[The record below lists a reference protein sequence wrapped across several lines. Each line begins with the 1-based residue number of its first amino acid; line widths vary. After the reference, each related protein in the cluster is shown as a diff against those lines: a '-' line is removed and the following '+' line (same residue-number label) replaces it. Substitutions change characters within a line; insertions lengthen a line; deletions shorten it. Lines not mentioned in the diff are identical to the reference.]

1 MTSYQHILFK
11 EADGI
16 AALTLNRPAQLNAM
30 HTAMVGEMIDAL
42 DRIRDGGTARCLLI
56 TGAGR
61 AFSSGAD
68 LAGGELSAGDGPPD
82 TGKVL
87 ESHFNPLLERLM
99 ALPVPIVT
107 ALNGAAAGA
116 GCSIA
121 LAGDIVLGA
130 RSAYLLQ
137 AFINIG
143 LVPDVG
149 ATWML
154 PRLAGKARATAMVM
168 LGERIKA
175 EQAEAWGLIYKAVD
189 DDALA
194 AEARAVALKLAQGP
208 TKAHALIRSGIRACL
223 DGTLSDA
230 LQMERTNQR
239 IAGRTADFAEG
250 VQAFL
255 EKRPAQF
262 KGQ

>member
-1 MTSYQHILFK
+1 MAYAHILFD
-11 EADGI
+11 EADGV
-16 AALTLNRPAQLNAM
+16 ATLTLNRPAQLNAM
-30 HTAMVGEMIDAL
+30 NTAMVSEMIDAL
-42 DRIRDGGTARCLLI
+42 DRVRDAGTSRCLLL

-68 LAGGELSAGDGPPD
+68 LAGGELSAGDGLPD

-87 ESHFNPLLERLM
+87 ETHFNPLLERLM
-99 ALPVPIVT
+99 ALPVPVVC
-107 ALNGAAAGA
+107 AVNGAAAGA

-121 LAGDIVLGA
+121 LAGDIVLAA

-154 PRLAGKARATAMVM
+154 PRLAGKARATAMMM

-175 EQAEAWGLIYKAVD
+175 EQAVDWGLIYRMVED
-189 DDALA
+189 EALA
-194 AEARAVALKLAQGP
+194 AEARTLALKLAAGP
-208 TKAHALIRSGIRACL
+208 TRAHALIRQGIRACL
-223 DGTLSDA
+223 DGSLADA
-230 LQMERTNQR
+230 LRMERANQR
-239 IAGRTADFAEG
+239 EAGRTADFEEG

-255 EKRPAQF
+255 EKRPARF
-262 KGQ
+262 EGK

>member
-1 MTSYQHILFK
+1 MAYAHILFE
-11 EADGI
+11 EADGV
-16 AALTLNRPAQLNAM
+16 ASLTLNRPAQLNAM
-30 HTAMVGEMIDAL
+30 NTAMVGEMIHAL
-42 DRIRDGGTARCLLI
+42 DRVRDEGASRCLLL

-68 LAGGELSAGDGPPD
+68 LAGGELSAGDGLPD
-82 TGKVL
+82 TGAVL

-99 ALPVPIVT
+99 ALPVPVVC
-107 ALNGAAAGA
+107 AVNGAAAGA

-121 LAGDIVLGA
+121 LAGDIVLAG

-154 PRLAGKARATAMVM
+154 PRLAGKARATAMMM

-175 EQAEAWGLIYKAVD
+175 EQAADWGLIYKMVED
-189 DDALA
+189 EALA
-194 AEARAVALKLAQGP
+194 QEARALAQKLAAGP
-208 TKAHALIRSGIRACL
+208 TRAHALIRQGIRACL
-223 DGTLSDA
+223 DTSLAEA
-230 LQMERTNQR
+230 LRMERAHQR
-239 IAGRTADFAEG
+239 EAGRTADFSEG

-255 EKRPAQF
+255 EKRPARF
-262 KGQ
+262 MGK

>member
-1 MTSYQHILFK
+1 MAYAHILFE
-11 EADGI
+11 EADGV
-16 AALTLNRPAQLNAM
+16 ASLTLNRPAQLNAM
-30 HTAMVGEMIDAL
+30 NTAMVGEMIHAL
-42 DRIRDGGTARCLLI
+42 DRVRDEGTSRCLLL

-82 TGKVL
+82 TGAVL
-87 ESHFNPLLERLM
+87 ESHFNPLFERLM
-99 ALPVPIVT
+99 ALPVPVVC
-107 ALNGAAAGA
+107 AVNGAAAGA

-121 LAGDIVLGA
+121 LAGDIVLAG

-154 PRLAGKARATAMVM
+154 PRLAGKARATAMMM

-175 EQAEAWGLIYKAVD
+175 DQAADWGLIYKMVED
-189 DDALA
+189 EALA
-194 AEARAVALKLAQGP
+194 DEARGLAQKLAAGP
-208 TKAHALIRSGIRACL
+208 TRAHALIRHGIRACL
-223 DGTLSDA
+223 DTSLADA
-230 LQMERTNQR
+230 LRMERAHQR
-239 IAGRTADFAEG
+239 EAGRTADFSEG

-255 EKRPAQF
+255 EKRPARF
-262 KGQ
+262 MGK